1 MKLVKGLLGL
11 AVFFAILYCGIQFA
25 RDNHETVSL
34 RLIGGWETRDVELW
48 ALVVLSA
55 AVGAALTFLVFIV
68 ELLSAEF
75 GKRRMARRV
84 KALERELTDLRNMP
98 LSGGVQTEPARPAE
112 GGSEVVAQTGDAPSA

>member
-55 AVGAALTFLVFIV
+55 AAGAALTFLVFIV

-84 KALERELTDLRNMP
+84 
-98 LSGGVQTEPARPAE
+98 QIEPAKPAE
-112 GGSEVVAQTGDAPSA
+112 SGSEAVAQTGDAPST